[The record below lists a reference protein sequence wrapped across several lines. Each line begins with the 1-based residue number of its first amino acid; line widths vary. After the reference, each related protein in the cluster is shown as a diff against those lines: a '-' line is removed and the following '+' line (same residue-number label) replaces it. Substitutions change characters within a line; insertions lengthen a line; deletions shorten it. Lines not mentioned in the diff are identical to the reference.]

1 MRRPQVLPEPVE
13 CWRGRFV
20 FRDFVYMGRGGCD
33 MIAVFWLALY
43 DVIMQIRATSSPG
56 RNKALIDVLPVAT

>member
-1 MRRPQVLPEPVE
+1 
-13 CWRGRFV
+13 
-20 FRDFVYMGRGGCD
+20 